1 MIKFNCEGA
10 GRPDINTLT
19 EAIEALKTLKAKSGE
34 GAEFTGWMELPAE
47 YPKTEEYRAVK
58 EVAAEI
64 RENAQVLIV
73 IGIGGSYLGARA
85 AIEML
90 KSSRHNQEPGNPEV
104 YFLGNGL
111 DAFDIYQVLR
121 LCEGK
126 SVYVNVISKSGTTL
140 EPALGFRIIR
150 EYMYSRYSAEEC
162 RQRIIATTD
171 KARGV
176 LKGLADEV
184 GYRTFVVPDDIG
196 GRYSVLTPVGLLPM
210 AAAGIDIDKVMDAAA
225 KAQAEYSRESSDNP
239 ALLYAAVR
247 ETGYRRGKTVEIQ
260 SYPGESMR
268 FMAEWWKQLYGESE
282 GKGRKGIFPASCQI
296 TADLHSLGQFIQDGE
311 PIIQESMVR
320 FEEPAAKL
328 EVKATEANEDGLN
341 YVAGKDMNQ
350 VLLAAQKGTM
360 EAHIAGGVPVME
372 IVLDRPDEATFG
384 EMVLFY
390 EIACGI
396 SCYMQN
402 VNPFNQ
408 PGVED
413 YKKNMFRLLGK
424 K

>member
-1 MIKFNCEGA
+1 MIKFNYEGA
-10 GRPDINTLT
+10 GKPEEKTMA
-19 EAIEALKTLKAKSGE
+19 EALEALKTLKTKG
-34 GAEFTGWMELPAE
+34 GAGSEFTGWMELPAE
-47 YPKTEEYRAVK
+47 YTKTEEYKAVK
-58 EVAAEI
+58 AVASEI

-90 KSSRHNQEPGNPEV
+90 KSSRHNQEPGNPEI

-140 EPALGFRIIR
+140 EPALGFRIVR

-162 RQRIIATTD
+162 KKRIIATTD

-184 GYRTFVVPDDIG
+184 GYRTFVVPDEIG

-210 AAAGIDIDKVMDAAA
+210 AAAGIDIDKVMESAA
-225 KAQAEYSRESSDNP
+225 KAQAEYSRETADNP

-247 ETGYRRGKTVEIQ
+247 ETGYRKGKTVEIQ

-282 GKGRKGIFPASCQI
+282 GKERKGIFPASCQI

-311 PIIQESMVR
+311 PVIQESMVR
-320 FEEPAAKL
+320 FEEPAAKM

-341 YVAGKDMNQ
+341 YVAGKDMNE
-350 VLLAAQKGTM
+350 VLLAAQRGTM
-360 EAHIAGGVPVME
+360 EAHISGGVPVME

-396 SCYMQN
+396 SCYMQG